1 MIVTRRSGCARFGG
15 GCHWRKIGYHPAI
28 MHHTTTRPDET
39 GIPEEF
45 RLSSYVYEL
54 PEERIARRPA
64 EKRDASR
71 LLLLDR
77 GAAAPRAEAFANLP
91 DLLAAKYPQGG
102 LLIANNSRVF
112 PARIFGRRATGG
124 RVELLLLT
132 PLPLLHVKP
141 LPDGRLSAEAEG
153 LVRTAK
159 RMKEGEAAQFD
170 APLSVVLLERGEYGR
185 CRLRLEWQGDIG
197 TILNDIGHMPLPPYL
212 EREDDLLD
220 RERYQTTYADASK
233 AGSVA
238 APTAGLHFTPEVR
251 ERLEERGFRWAEV
264 TLYVGYGTFSPVRA
278 ADIRTH
284 EMHAEYVEVPEAT
297 AQAIREA
304 KAGGLPVVAVGTTSA
319 RSLEGMRAAQGEVA
333 AFQGETSIYI
343 HPGLDPESKFRVVD
357 ALLTNFHLPES
368 SLLIMVSA
376 LAGRERIMAAYA
388 LALAQGFRF
397 FSYGDAMLIV

>member
-1 MIVTRRSGCARFGG
+1 
-15 GCHWRKIGYHPAI
+15 
-28 MHHTTTRPDET
+28 MHNNATQHDES
-39 GIPEEF
+39 GIPKPY

-64 EKRDASR
+64 EKRDGSR

-77 GAAAPRAEAFANLP
+77 QAEAAQARTFMDLAA
-91 DLLAAKYPQGG
+91 LLAEKFPQGG
-102 LLIANNSRVF
+102 LLVANNSRVF

-159 RMKEGEAAQFD
+159 RMKPGEAGIFD
-170 APLSVVLLERGEYGR
+170 APEGMSFSATLLERGEYGR
-185 CRLRLEWQGDIG
+185 CRLRLEWQGDLAA
-197 TILNDIGHMPLPPYL
+197 ILNEIGHMPLPPYL
-212 EREDDLLD
+212 EREDDAED
-220 RERYQTTYADASK
+220 RERYQTTYADAAK

-251 ERLEERGFRWAEV
+251 EALAAKGFGWAEV

-278 ADIRTH
+278 ADIREH
-284 EMHAEYVEVPEAT
+284 QMHAEYVEVPEET
-297 AQAIREA
+297 ARAIREA
-304 KAGGLPVVAVGTTSA
+304 KAAGRPVIAVGTTSA
-319 RSLEGMRAAQGEVA
+319 RSLEGMHVAQGEVA
-333 AFQGETSIYI
+333 AFAGETSIYLY
-343 HPGLDPESKFRVVD
+343 PGSTFQVVD

>member
-1 MIVTRRSGCARFGG
+1 MRNNALRPSDDAPDLSGV
-15 GCHWRKIGYHPAI
+15 PQ
-28 MHHTTTRPDET
+28 
-39 GIPEEF
+39 EF

-64 EKRDASR
+64 ERRDASR

-77 GAAAPRAEAFANLP
+77 AAEGARPDKFANLP
-91 DLLAAKYPQGG
+91 EILAAKFPQGG

-112 PARIFGRRATGG
+112 PARIYGRRATGG

-141 LPDGRLSAEAEG
+141 SAEGWSSAEAEG

-159 RMKEGEAAQFD
+159 RMKEGEAALFD
-170 APLSVVLLERGEYGR
+170 APEGTDFRVVLLERGEYGR
-185 CRLRLEWQGDIG
+185 CRLRLEWQGDIA
-197 TILNDIGHMPLPPYL
+197 TILNEIGHMPLPPYL
-212 EREDDLLD
+212 EREDDAAD
-220 RERYQTTYADASK
+220 RERYQTTYANAAK

-251 ERLEERGFRWAEV
+251 ARLAEKGFQWAEV

-278 ADIRTH
+278 HDIRQH
-284 EMHAEYVEVPEAT
+284 EMHKEYVEVPEDT
-297 AQAIREA
+297 AKAIRAA
-304 KAGGLPVVAVGTTSA
+304 KAAGLPVIAVGTTSA
-319 RSLEGMRAAQGEVA
+319 RSLQGMFAAQGEVA
-333 AFQGETSIYI
+333 PFAGETGIFIY
-343 HPGLDPESKFRVVD
+343 PGKSFGVVD
-357 ALLTNFHLPES
+357 ALITNFHLPES

>member
-1 MIVTRRSGCARFGG
+1 MHRNESAPENPDT
-15 GCHWRKIGYHPAI
+15 PA
-28 MHHTTTRPDET
+28 
-39 GIPEEF
+39 EF
-45 RLSSYVYEL
+45 RLSSYVYHL

-64 EKRDASR
+64 ERRDGSR
-71 LLLLDR
+71 LLVLDR
-77 GAAAPRAEAFANLP
+77 AADAQRVEAFADLP
-91 DLLAAKYPQGG
+91 QILAARFPKGA

-141 LPDGRLSAEAEG
+141 LPDGRKSAEAEG

-159 RMKEGEAAQFD
+159 RMKLGEAAEFD
-170 APLSVVLLERGEYGR
+170 ASLSVTLLERGDFGR
-185 CRLRLEWQGDIG
+185 CRVRLEWPGELADIM
-197 TILNDIGHMPLPPYL
+197 NNIGHMPLPPYL
-212 EREDDLLD
+212 EREDDAAD
-220 RERYQTTYADASK
+220 RERYQTVYADPAK

-251 ERLEERGFRWAEV
+251 AKLAEQGIRWAEV

-278 ADIRTH
+278 GDIREH
-284 EMHAEYVEVPEAT
+284 KMHAEYVEVPEAT
-297 AQAIREA
+297 ARAIREA
-304 KAGGLPVVAVGTTSA
+304 KAAGIPVVAVGTTSA
-319 RSLEGMRAAQGEVA
+319 RSLEGMFAAQGRVA
-333 AFQGETSIYI
+333 AFAGETEIYI
-343 HPGLDPESKFRVVD
+343 IPGRSFHVVD